1 MPPKLVKVERLTA
14 SARLQREIDS
24 GNTSEEPRPNPEQ
37 FVDIDL
43 RTPIEKIRL
52 LNWALA
58 YTPIPWDDKT
68 TAYWPEEPVEEKKFV
83 RDEASQGKPSKSL
96 ATSEPPAESLVASEL
111 PLRPVTPLAL
121 PLPLDDTPSISH
133 SFGQIILQLEP
144 SLSPKKQKVTSKKA
158 KMLAASELSFDIL
171 AHDKRLQGVPR
182 KAILAPPSMSYG
194 LGSELEQLVHDWEFG
209 QTLVI
214 NECPIPLMYW
224 RDIYKEYFPN
234 WWVAIKT
241 DWSKWRVG

>member
-1 MPPKLVKVERLTA
+1 
-14 SARLQREIDS
+14 
-24 GNTSEEPRPNPEQ
+24 
-37 FVDIDL
+37 
-43 RTPIEKIRL
+43 
-52 LNWALA
+52 
-58 YTPIPWDDKT
+58 
-68 TAYWPEEPVEEKKFV
+68 
-83 RDEASQGKPSKSL
+83 
-96 ATSEPPAESLVASEL
+96 
-111 PLRPVTPLAL
+111 
-121 PLPLDDTPSISH
+121 
-133 SFGQIILQLEP
+133 
-144 SLSPKKQKVTSKKA
+144 LSPKKQKVTSKKA

-171 AHDKRLQGVPR
+171 AHDERLQGVPR

-234 WWVAIKT
+234 WWAAIKT